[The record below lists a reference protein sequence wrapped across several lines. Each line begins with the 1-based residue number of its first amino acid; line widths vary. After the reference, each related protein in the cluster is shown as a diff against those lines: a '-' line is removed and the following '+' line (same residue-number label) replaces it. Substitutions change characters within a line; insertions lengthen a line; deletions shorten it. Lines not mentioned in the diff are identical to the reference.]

1 MRYIFLPLV
10 VFMGSTIIAQE
21 KPIPTVKKKELS
33 FGVKQVKGK
42 KPLKLSATRKISIED
57 YKIISY
63 ARDTI
68 YLDTTLTIQKEYKH
82 NYLRKDNFE
91 LMDFPNVG
99 QTYTKLGVDFSK
111 LSFYPSIG
119 AKAKH
124 FNYKEKE
131 DIAYYNVA
139 TPMSDL
145 FFKTTLEE
153 GHLLDAVLTFNT
165 SEQLNFSLGYK
176 GFRSL
181 GKYQYNQAKSG
192 NFVTTANYESKNK
205 RYSLRMHIAIQN
217 IGGEENGGLANKE
230 EQFETGDP
238 DFSDRKRV
246 DIVFKDAKNKVLGKR
261 YFYEHQYTLV
271 KKRKDSGN
279 IGLTSLVFGH
289 QFNYETKSYQFNQV
303 QKNSYFGNG
312 VFVDEIHDKSMMKTT
327 YNQLNVRLQNKGLG
341 KLKGFVDIY
350 RYNYFFNSIL
360 ITDKGKI
367 QNQLNG
373 DEIGLGA
380 NYKKQ
385 IRGFDLDAKVKYMLY
400 SSLKGSMIDISASYR
415 LDGNNKMAIRVHSSA
430 RMPNFN
436 YLLYQSDYMNYNWQN
451 IGKFDRQGVNC
462 IQFNVAS
469 RLLGNLS
476 AKYTVIDKYT
486 YFASTATTEEIGGNI
501 GNAFVKSF
509 QEQTKLTYI
518 KLKYNKEFRLGNFAL
533 DNTVLYQNVS
543 QTNKVLNLPQL
554 VTRNTLYFSKEVYKK
569 AMYLQTGV
577 SIKYFTPYNMDAY
590 NPLLG
595 EFYVQN
601 NKKLGGFY
609 TLDFFINVKVQQ
621 TRLYLKAEHFNSSF
635 SGRKYYSAPNYP
647 YRDFVIRFGLVW
659 NFFS

>member
-10 VFMGSTIIAQE
+10 VFMCSTVVAQKKRE
-21 KPIPTVKKKELS
+21 KTLDSLTEKE
-33 FGVKQVKGK
+33 V
-42 KPLKLSATRKISIED
+42 SIRD

-63 ARDTI
+63 ARDTT

-91 LMDFPNVG
+91 LIDFPNVG
-99 QTYTKLGVDFSK
+99 QTYTKLGVNFSK
-111 LSFYPSIG
+111 LSFYPAIG

-165 SEQLNFSLGYK
+165 SERLNFSLGYK
-176 GFRSL
+176 GFKSL
-181 GKYQYNQAKSG
+181 GKYQYNQVKSG
-192 NFVTTANYESKNK
+192 NFITTANYESKNK
-205 RYSLRMHIAIQN
+205 CYSFRIHIAYQN

-230 EQFETGDP
+230 EQFEAGDP

-279 IGLTSLVFGH
+279 IGLPLLTFGH

-303 QKNSYFGNG
+303 QQNSYFGDI
-312 VFVDEIHDKSMMKTT
+312 VFVDEIHDKAMMKTT
-327 YNQLNVRLQNKGLG
+327 YNQLNVTLQNKTLG

-350 RYNYFFNSIL
+350 KYNYFFNSIL

-373 DEIGLGA
+373 DEIGFGA

-385 IRGFDLDAKVKYMLY
+385 IRGFDFNGKVKYML
-400 SSLKGSMIDISASYR
+400 SGSLKGSMIDVSASYQ
-415 LDGNNKMAIRVHSSA
+415 LNGNNKITVRVHSSA

-451 IGKFDRQGVNC
+451 AIKFDRQGVNG

-476 AKYTVIDKYT
+476 AKYTVIDKYA
-486 YFASTATTEEIGGNI
+486 YFTSTSTTEEIENNTE
-501 GNAFVKSF
+501 NAFVKPF
-509 QEQTKLTYI
+509 QEQNNLTYI

-569 AMYLQTGV
+569 AMYLQIGV
-577 SIKYFTPYNMDAY
+577 SLKYFTPYNMDAY

-595 EFYVQN
+595 EFYIQN
-601 NKKLGGFY
+601 NKKLGGFHL
-609 TLDFFINVKVQQ
+609 LDFFVNAKVQQ

-635 SGRKYYSAPNYP
+635 SGRKYYSSPNYP